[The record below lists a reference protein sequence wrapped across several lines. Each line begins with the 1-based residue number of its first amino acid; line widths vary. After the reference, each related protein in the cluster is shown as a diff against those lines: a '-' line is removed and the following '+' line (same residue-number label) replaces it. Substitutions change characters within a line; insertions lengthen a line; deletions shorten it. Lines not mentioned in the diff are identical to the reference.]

1 MRLVFINPNSTQ
13 AMTDAV
19 TAVARRTLPE
29 ADITGLTNCGAP
41 AAIEGAADGVLAL
54 PGVLSLVRQAREA
67 DAIVIACF
75 DDTGLSEARDESDC
89 PVLGIGQASYLMAK
103 IMGRLFSVVTSVP
116 VSLPVIRDN
125 IERSGFSG
133 DCVSIRASGL
143 PVLEI
148 DRGREETRARLA
160 EEILRARDEDGAEA
174 VILGCA
180 GMAPLR
186 ADLAARTGMVLIDG
200 VAAAAVL
207 AQAAHLAGRVAG

>member
-19 TAVARRTLPE
+19 TAVARRALPE

-75 DDTGLSEARDESDC
+75 DDTGLNEARDESDC

-116 VSLPVIRDN
+116 VSLPVIREN